1 MKTNTTPS
9 KGFPFPADFCG
20 LNGLVEDLED
30 VTWEMEDSATWS
42 ALDDIEEVVRE
53 LRRLQDGLR
62 QLRHDRAGKGEQEI
76 DSFLDLL
83 RGIKAGEGQ

>member
-30 VTWEMEDSATWS
+30 VT
-42 ALDDIEEVVRE
+42 
-53 LRRLQDGLR
+53 
-62 QLRHDRAGKGEQEI
+62 
-76 DSFLDLL
+76 
-83 RGIKAGEGQ
+83 